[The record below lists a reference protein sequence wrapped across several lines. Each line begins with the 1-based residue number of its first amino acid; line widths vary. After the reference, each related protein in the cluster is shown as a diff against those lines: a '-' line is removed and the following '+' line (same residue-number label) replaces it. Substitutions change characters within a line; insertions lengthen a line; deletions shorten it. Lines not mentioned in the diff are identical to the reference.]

1 MAVAYNVSQPSLVNN
16 FFKMGAYMYSMIE
29 HTMIGIELTSEPFV
43 VDDAVDDLLVLTS
56 GLTSG
61 LLASCLIACGLLAS
75 GLSFGTRGNLL
86 KTAVIISHT
95 GHCTWS
101 LSVPFLINPLTP
113 LSDWHLAS
121 SYNITPESCITNAPS
136 LKPLVPM
143 ASEK

>member
-1 MAVAYNVSQPSLVNN
+1 
-16 FFKMGAYMYSMIE
+16 MYSMIE
-29 HTMIGIELTSEPFV
+29 HTMIGIELTSEPFF

-95 GHCTWS
+95 GHCAWS

-113 LSDWHLAS
+113 LSD
-121 SYNITPESCITNAPS
+121 
-136 LKPLVPM
+136 
-143 ASEK
+143 

>member
-1 MAVAYNVSQPSLVNN
+1 
-16 FFKMGAYMYSMIE
+16 MYSMIE

-86 KTAVIISHT
+86 KTAAIISHT
-95 GHCTWS
+95 GHCAWS

-113 LSDWHLAS
+113 LSD
-121 SYNITPESCITNAPS
+121 
-136 LKPLVPM
+136 
-143 ASEK
+143 

>member
-1 MAVAYNVSQPSLVNN
+1 
-16 FFKMGAYMYSMIE
+16 MYLMIE
-29 HTMIGIELTSEPFV
+29 HTMLGIELTSEPFV

-95 GHCTWS
+95 GALRLEPIS
-101 LSVPFLINPLTP
+101 AF
-113 LSDWHLAS
+113 
-121 SYNITPESCITNAPS
+121 SY
-136 LKPLVPM
+136 
-143 ASEK
+143 

>member
-1 MAVAYNVSQPSLVNN
+1 
-16 FFKMGAYMYSMIE
+16 MYLMIE
-29 HTMIGIELTSEPFV
+29 HTMLGIELTSEPFV

-75 GLSFGTRGNLL
+75 CLIACGLLASGLSFGTRGNLL

-95 GHCTWS
+95 GHCAWS

-113 LSDWHLAS
+113 LSD
-121 SYNITPESCITNAPS
+121 
-136 LKPLVPM
+136 
-143 ASEK
+143 

>member
-1 MAVAYNVSQPSLVNN
+1 
-16 FFKMGAYMYSMIE
+16 MYSMIE

-61 LLASCLIACGLLAS
+61 LLASCLITCGLLAS

-95 GHCTWS
+95 GHCAWS

-113 LSDWHLAS
+113 LSD
-121 SYNITPESCITNAPS
+121 
-136 LKPLVPM
+136 
-143 ASEK
+143 

>member
-1 MAVAYNVSQPSLVNN
+1 
-16 FFKMGAYMYSMIE
+16 MYLMIE
-29 HTMIGIELTSEPFV
+29 HTMLGIELTSEPFV

-95 GHCTWS
+95 GALCLEPIS
-101 LSVPFLINPLTP
+101 AF
-113 LSDWHLAS
+113 
-121 SYNITPESCITNAPS
+121 SY
-136 LKPLVPM
+136 
-143 ASEK
+143 

>member
-1 MAVAYNVSQPSLVNN
+1 
-16 FFKMGAYMYSMIE
+16 MIV
-29 HTMIGIELTSEPFV
+29 LTSESFV
-43 VDDAVDDLLVLTS
+43 VDDAVDDLLVLT
-56 GLTSG
+56 
-61 LLASCLIACGLLAS
+61 AS

-95 GHCTWS
+95 GHCAWS
-101 LSVPFLINPLTP
+101 LSVPFVINPLTP

-136 LKPLVPM
+136 CKPLVPM